1 MRNVTDCIVMH
12 HRFVIS
18 VILNHWHFISIYIY
32 LYVYT
37 VYGWMWLSLLHY
49 TSCSNF
55 FFFFLFVFI
64 KQIFK
69 TEFSFTLLC
78 KAQKW
83 KCIYSMLENWY
94 IVINN
99 KRVVCFTHTKV
110 YCCLIPYVTRASGY
124 KTTEVYYMIKLVMK
138 SAYAAIGVIPVHI
151 VINGYVISF
160 QSREMTSQAILQSH
174 CECIYWPRWHWLQND
189 FIFWPCTNF
198 MSPKWIKNEFNI
210 YVEIIWRKYYN
221 WDSYAW

>member
-1 MRNVTDCIVMH
+1 MHNVTDCIVMH

-32 LYVYT
+32 IYMYT
-37 VYGWMWLSLLHY
+37 QCMVGCGCLFYIIHHVQF
-49 TSCSNF
+49 F

-99 KRVVCFTHTKV
+99 KRVVCFSHTKV

-124 KTTEVYYMIKLVMK
+124 KTTEVYYMIKLVM
-138 SAYAAIGVIPVHI
+138 
-151 VINGYVISF
+151 
-160 QSREMTSQAILQSH
+160 
-174 CECIYWPRWHWLQND
+174 
-189 FIFWPCTNF
+189 
-198 MSPKWIKNEFNI
+198 
-210 YVEIIWRKYYN
+210 
-221 WDSYAW
+221 

>member
-1 MRNVTDCIVMH
+1 MLTIYRYVTRDPPSVGQTPRHCCSHLRGSSPQVHRRKTQNYPDAETGRQWKRNVMIAQR
-12 HRFVIS
+12 HRLYRHASSLCHLCYLKSLTFYI
-18 VILNHWHFISIYIY
+18 HIYIY

-49 TSCSNF
+49 TSCSIF

-99 KRVVCFTHTKV
+99 KRVVCFSHTKV

-124 KTTEVYYMIKLVMK
+124 KTTEVYYMIKLVM
-138 SAYAAIGVIPVHI
+138 
-151 VINGYVISF
+151 
-160 QSREMTSQAILQSH
+160 
-174 CECIYWPRWHWLQND
+174 
-189 FIFWPCTNF
+189 
-198 MSPKWIKNEFNI
+198 
-210 YVEIIWRKYYN
+210 
-221 WDSYAW
+221 